1 MREGAGWG
9 GEVVSEQDRNVEE
22 ALNGLD
28 QGKRATLMRLAK
40 GGAFTAPLVASFLMQ
55 GISIRPAHA
64 LPATS
69 SNVTK
74 ISDIRLKRDVARIGT
89 HPSGCGIYRFKYLW
103 SDTCYV
109 GAIAQDVLE
118 HVPGAVVRGPGDFL
132 AVDYGALGMEMQRQD
147 AQAS

>member
-1 MREGAGWG
+1 MG
-9 GEVVSEQDRNVEE
+9 EQDRNLDE
-22 ALNGLD
+22 ALDGLD

-40 GGAFTAPLVASFLMQ
+40 GSAFTVPVVAAFLMQ
-55 GISIRPAHA
+55 GISIQPAHA
-64 LPATS
+64 AAGS
-69 SNVTK
+69 SANHTK
-74 ISDIRLKRDVARIGT
+74 GTPSDIRLKRDVARIGT